1 MHEGHLCI
9 VFELLSSSLLELVSW
24 TNNDEVQGLSLRMVH
39 KFSHQ
44 LVCALA
50 TLRTLQVIHCD
61 LKPENIAL
69 LNPNRAHIKV
79 LDFGSACQPWENQV
93 NVSRPR
99 HCTSHGCD

>member
-1 MHEGHLCI
+1 MNIKEEFMHDGHLCI

-24 TNNDEVQGLSLRMVH
+24 TNNDEEQGLSLRMVH

-44 LVCALA
+44 LVLALA
-50 TLRTLQVIHCD
+50 TMRSLQIIHCD

-79 LDFGSACQPWENQV
+79 LDFGSACNTRENQM
-93 NVSRPR
+93 NVRARPF
-99 HCTSHGCD
+99 